1 MKRICLIV
9 AIMVSLTV
17 FCFGEAF
24 ARGGSRGGSLRLG
37 GFSGFKG
44 FSSRTVPVRPHIRNN
59 GTFVMPHFRTSPN
72 ATIKDN
78 WSTRPNINPFTGK
91 GGTRNPFSAP

>member
-1 MKRICLIV
+1 MKKIFLIV
-9 AIMVSLTV
+9 AILASLTLTT
-17 FCFGEAF
+17 FGEAL
-24 ARGGSRGGSLRLG
+24 ARGGGRGSGFRVGGSGLR
-37 GFSGFKG
+37 G
-44 FSSRTVPVRPHIRNN
+44 FSSRTVPVRPYIRNN

-91 GGTRNPFSAP
+91 SGTRNPLSAP